1 METWILVMAMY
12 AGGTVTNY
20 LSLPST
26 LGPMPSLDVCLD
38 VAQSMERAGKGRIM
52 AGCSIIITDNATT
65 ATTGDELQ
73 IAEHLNGWGNKATQQ
88 SGLAKHIAQVIRD
101 QPR

>member
-12 AGGTVTNY
+12 AGGTVTNS

-65 ATTGDELQ
+65 ATTGGPWCPGHVMPDS
-73 IAEHLNGWGNKATQQ
+73 IKGCSH
-88 SGLAKHIAQVIRD
+88 
-101 QPR
+101 